1 MSRYFV
7 SIRGYL
13 DEPLVLVADL
23 AAGRIVRT
31 LPLGVDAAARW
42 APVTKRGITGLAV
55 AGDHLFAASW
65 ASIYVVHIATGKV
78 EEVITSPLFSDLHGL
93 RVDRDGSLW
102 VVSTNLDSVLH
113 VRGRDVVWRWSA
125 FEHAELGEPMA
136 LAEHDFRPLQKAV
149 IPYYR
154 HHVNDVH
161 VDADTL
167 WVSYLGAHR
176 TWVPSRRLMQLLMRL
191 AVPVHRFD
199 GGLIR
204 VDRTTGSVRKVAAI
218 NGPHDCLRLDG
229 VLHLTEF
236 FGHRL
241 LRFDLATETLTAA
254 RLPPRHI
261 AERQRYLTR
270 GLCAA
275 SDGSLLVGYTLRRH
289 RRQPGRWARIDRF
302 TQDPFQRANSLEL
315 EGFSDV
321 YAIAPMTVR

>member
-1 MSRYFV
+1 VSCYFV

-13 DEPLVLVADL
+13 DEPLVLLADL

-31 LPLGVDAAARW
+31 LPLGVDAAAQW
-42 APVTKRGITGLAV
+42 APITKRGITGLAV

-65 ASIYVVHIATGKV
+65 ASIHVIYIATGKV
-78 EEVITSPLFSDLHGL
+78 EDVITSPLFTDLHGL
-93 RVDRDGSLW
+93 RVDDDGTLW
-102 VVSTNLDSVLH
+102 VVSTNLDSVLRI
-113 VRGRDVVWRWSA
+113 RGNEVVWRWSA

-136 LAEHDFRPLQKAV
+136 LVERDFRPLQKAT

-161 VDADTL
+161 VEADTL
-167 WVSYLGAHR
+167 WISYLGAHR
-176 TWVPSRRLMQLLMRL
+176 TWVPSRRFLPLLMRL

-199 GGLIR
+199 GGLLR
-204 VDRTTGSVRKVAAI
+204 VDRTTGRVRKVAAI
-218 NGPHDCLRLDG
+218 NGPHDCLMLDG
-229 VLHLTEF
+229 ALHLTEF

-241 LRFDLATETLTAA
+241 LRFDRETETLTAA
-254 RLPPRHI
+254 RLPPRQI

-275 SDGSLLVGYTLRRH
+275 ADGGLLVGYTLRRH
-289 RRQPGRWARIDRF
+289 RRQPGRWARVDRF
-302 TQDPFQRANSLEL
+302 TLTPMQRASSLEL

-321 YAIAPMTVR
+321 YAIASVPS

>member
-1 MSRYFV
+1 VSRYFV

-31 LPLGVDAAARW
+31 LPLGVDAAAQW

-65 ASIYVVHIATGKV
+65 ASIHVIRIATGKV
-78 EEVITSPLFSDLHGL
+78 EDVITSPLFSDLHGL
-93 RVDRDGSLW
+93 RVDDDGSLW
-102 VVSTNLDSVLH
+102 VVSTNLDSVLRI
-113 VRGRDVVWRWSA
+113 RGHDVVWRWSA
-125 FEHAELGEPMA
+125 FEHAELGEPMS
-136 LAEHDFRPLQKAV
+136 LVEQDFRPLQKAA

-154 HHVNDVH
+154 HHLNDLH
-161 VDADTL
+161 VEADTV

-176 TWVPSRRLMQLLMRL
+176 TWVPSRRLMRLLMRL

-199 GGLIR
+199 GGLLR
-204 VDRTTGSVRKVAAI
+204 VDRATGGVRRVAAI
-218 NGPHDCLRLDG
+218 NGPHDCLLVG
-229 VLHLTEF
+229 GLLHLTEF

-241 LRFDLATETLTAA
+241 LRFDRRTETLTAV
-254 RLPPRHI
+254 RLAPRQA
-261 AERQRYLTR
+261 AERQRYLVR

-275 SDGSLLVGYTLRRH
+275 PEDGLLVGYTLRRH
-289 RRQPGRWARIDRF
+289 RRQPGRWARVDRF
-302 TQDPFQRANSLEL
+302 TRAPLRRRHSLEL

-321 YAIAPMTVR
+321 YAIVPVPS